1 VGYIP
6 GVKKSLPSTIM
17 APDGGVIRAQ
27 GGVVEVDAAA
37 ELLVEVEVLVVDV
50 VDVVDVVED
59 EVEVGAAE
67 EVLVGETD
75 EVVLVG
81 AAEDVV
87 DDWVVVD
94 VAVLIQEHALET
106 LDGKFEQA
114 DAQAGSVAEAG
125 PVV

>member
-1 VGYIP
+1 MR
-6 GVKKSLPSTIM
+6 T
-17 APDGGVIRAQ
+17 Q

-50 VDVVDVVED
+50 VDVVDE
-59 EVEVGAAE
+59 EIEVGAAE
-67 EVLVGETD
+67 EVLVGDTE

-94 VAVLIQEHALET
+94 VAVLIQEQALET
-106 LDGKFEQA
+106 LDGRFEQA

-125 PVV
+125 PVVYVEQNGATIADDAMNALYWL

>member
-6 GVKKSLPSTIM
+6 GVKVSLPSTII
-17 APDGGVIRAQ
+17 APAGGVVRTQ

-50 VDVVDVVED
+50 VDVVDD

-67 EVLVGETD
+67 EVLVGDTD

-94 VAVLIQEHALET
+94 VAVLIQEQALET
-106 LDGKFEQA
+106 LDGRFEQA
-114 DAQAGSVAEAG
+114 DAQAGSVVEAE

>member
-1 VGYIP
+1 
-6 GVKKSLPSTIM
+6 M
-17 APDGGVIRAQ
+17 APAGGVVRTQ

-37 ELLVEVEVLVVDV
+37 ELLVEVEVLVVD
-50 VDVVDVVED
+50 ED
-59 EVEVGAAE
+59 VEVGAAE
-67 EVLVGETD
+67 EVLVGDTD

-94 VAVLIQEHALET
+94 VAVLIQEQALET
-106 LDGKFEQA
+106 LDGRFEQA

>member
-6 GVKKSLPSTIM
+6 GVKVSLPSTII
-17 APDGGVIRAQ
+17 APAGGVVRTQ

-50 VDVVDVVED
+50 VDVVDD

-67 EVLVGETD
+67 EVLVGDTD

-94 VAVLIQEHALET
+94 VAVLIQEQALET
-106 LDGKFEQA
+106 LDGRFEQA

>member
-1 VGYIP
+1 
-6 GVKKSLPSTIM
+6 M
-17 APDGGVIRAQ
+17 APTGGVVRAQ
-27 GGVVEVDAAA
+27 GGVVEVDTAA
-37 ELLVEVEVLVVDV
+37 ELLVEVEVLVVD
-50 VDVVDVVED
+50 E

-67 EVLVGETD
+67 EVLVGDTD

-87 DDWVVVD
+87 D
-94 VAVLIQEHALET
+94 VAVLIQEQALET
-106 LDGKFEQA
+106 LDGRFEQA